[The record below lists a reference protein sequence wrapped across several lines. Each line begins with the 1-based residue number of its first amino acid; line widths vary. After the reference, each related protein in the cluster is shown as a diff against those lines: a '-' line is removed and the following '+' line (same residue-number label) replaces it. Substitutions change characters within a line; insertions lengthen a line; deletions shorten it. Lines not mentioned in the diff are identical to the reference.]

1 MHHLLP
7 NMFKLQWRRT
17 WISMIVADLTPGHQ
31 RLSCWDGPVRGYQLM
46 SQYISCGTEERC
58 PASWIGCPAHRGTTN
73 STALRINSLCLDI
86 SGYTM
91 KNVFNKCADSV
102 SVSQVY
108 CFYFLYFTNIHLA
121 NMFQNFHS
129 ETVHPEKWWIT
140 NQQPK
145 DAFYVFEFYYARY
158 SMSFYS
164 IILQADQAKK
174 PYIVFKQIGLKNVT
188 KLYVRHDDVTKLK
201 HFRVTGP
208 LCWEF
213 PSQRPVTRS
222 FDVFFDL
229 RLNKSLRK
237 QSCGWWF

>member
-1 MHHLLP
+1 
-7 NMFKLQWRRT
+7 
-17 WISMIVADLTPGHQ
+17 MIVADLTPGHQ
-31 RLSCWDGPVRGYQLM
+31 RLSCWDGPARGYQLM

-58 PASWIGCPAHRGTTN
+58 TASWIGCPAHRGTTN
-73 STALRINSLCLDI
+73 SAALRINFLCLDI

-91 KNVFNKCADSV
+91 NNVFNKRADSV

-121 NMFQNFHS
+121 NMFQISMRKRSTQKNDKLQISNPRTRFMYSNF
-129 ETVHPEKWWIT
+129 IT
-140 NQQPK
+140 PVIRCH
-145 DAFYVFEFYYARY
+145 FTGSYYKLTKQR
-158 SMSFYS
+158 SH
-164 IILQADQAKK
+164 ILC
-174 PYIVFKQIGLKNVT
+174 LN
-188 KLYVRHDDVTKLK
+188 KLVSKMLTNYMYYMMTSPNGNISALLALCAGNSP
-201 HFRVTGP
+201 VTG
-208 LCWEF
+208 EF